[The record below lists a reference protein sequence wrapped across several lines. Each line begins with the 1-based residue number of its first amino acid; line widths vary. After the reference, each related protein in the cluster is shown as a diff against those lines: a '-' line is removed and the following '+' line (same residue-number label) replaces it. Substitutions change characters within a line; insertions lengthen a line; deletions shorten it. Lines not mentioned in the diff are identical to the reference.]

1 MSSSSSCQET
11 KCKKAQN
18 QSWCIVTTSSVITTI
33 FTHPGQPGRRKR
45 HQRAAPWA
53 SPPGRRSTG
62 SCSTQGG
69 SNCFASW
76 CRSSEKDCGEELI
89 TLIMMLLMLMMTKLL
104 TWILATHIMRS
115 PVRAPPPRANKRVTR
130 IASICLR
137 VNRRLLCSGLR
148 RALWCVWQL
157 VLETFSKSSS
167 ERVPSECK
175 HCRLTSDIFT
185 KECFTSRQPQYIQFG
200 GWLKISC
207 WISL

>member
-1 MSSSSSCQET
+1 MYCHYKQCNNNHIP
-11 KCKKAQN
+11 K
-18 QSWCIVTTSSVITTI
+18 
-33 FTHPGQPGRRKR
+33 PGRRRR

-62 SCSTQGG
+62 SCSMQGG

-137 VNRRLLCSGLR
+137 VNMKLVMLWITSTFVMCMAMVLPASLLGATPSSFAPKDLNYHWSYR
-148 RALWCVWQL
+148 N
-157 VLETFSKSSS
+157 LETTITFIM
-167 ERVPSECK
+167 RM
-175 HCRLTSDIFT
+175 
-185 KECFTSRQPQYIQFG
+185 
-200 GWLKISC
+200 LKMQR
-207 WISL
+207 